1 MNKSCVLT
9 HPGFSR
15 DRLRHVSSSHEYAS
29 RKAFCHRTKLPMTKK
44 EPPQKN
50 MPIPNY
56 LFWKWFYFLLSSL
69 VELEH
74 DSGHSR
80 HHDIEDRVLFP
91 FN

>member
-15 DRLRHVSSSHEYAS
+15 GRLRHVSSSREYAS
-29 RKAFCHRTKLPMTKK
+29 RRAFCHRSKPPMTKK
-44 EPPQKN
+44 EPPQKS
-50 MPIPNY
+50 IQILHY

-74 DSGHSR
+74 DSNHSR
-80 HHDIEDRVLFP
+80 RHDVEDRVLFP
-91 FN
+91 FD